1 MFQLGYTD
9 KTRLFRNV
17 SLSSRVEQGLAKSP
31 WTESVSP
38 PLVGSVLLEHSL
50 ARRGGT
56 LILTLGRWRQEDQ
69 EFESILMLDESPSQ
83 GNKHTEKKQEKRTQP
98 GLFGRVLFVA
108 AVVAASSN
116 GVTELVTYKG

>member
-83 GNKHTEKKQEKRTQP
+83 GNKHTKETREKNTAWIVRSRAVCGCHCGSIAKR
-98 GLFGRVLFVA
+98 
-108 AVVAASSN
+108 SD
-116 GVTELVTYKG
+116 